1 MPGLREIIIIGSFQ
15 PADEIARF
23 VQQMQQEFHISI
35 RFEGEVTGFVLVG
48 DKCILLLVMEK
59 NFCMIDHLITS

>member
-35 RFEGEVTGFVLVG
+35 RFEGEVTVNVLVNN
-48 DKCILLLVMEK
+48 EK
-59 NFCMIDHLITS
+59 ELIFD